1 VGAGMVVAPDDVAG
15 MSTALRELH
24 ANWKA
29 GTLDGTPLTEEWRRK
44 VSRRTRSEE
53 LARLLEQVVG

>member
-1 VGAGMVVAPDDVAG
+1 MT
-15 MSTALRELH
+15 TAVRDLH
-24 ANWKA
+24 GKWQA
-29 GTLDGTPLTEEWRRK
+29 GTLDGAPLTDDLRHR